1 MFRKLFLAV
10 FPILLI
16 VFIIASPL
24 LAQKPASATVA
35 AAQSAAN
42 GDIRKSVNSQEA
54 FIIEQSLT
62 SEAYEA
68 DGTGTYEN
76 TSRVRVQS
84 EAGVQQFGLLTVPYE
99 KNFET
104 ADFEYVRVR
113 KADGTVI
120 NTSLDNV
127 QDIEAEVTRAAPFYS
142 DLREK
147 HIAVKGLTVGDVVEW
162 RSVMHIFKPVAP
174 GQFWARYQFTKQAII
189 LGEQF
194 RLSVPKD
201 MYVKVKSST
210 DQPQIHV
217 EAGRRVYEWKR
228 SQLKREEEDP
238 KLKFGLPFK
247 LPQPDIEIS
256 TFKSWDDVGRWY
268 DDLQR
273 DRAVPSAEVKAKALE
288 LTKNAKNDDEKIR
301 ALYDFVATRFR
312 YIGVA
317 FGIGRYQPHSAADV
331 LDNSYGDCKDKH
343 TLLAA
348 LLQAVGIQA
357 SPAIISSMHTVD
369 PDVPSPAQFD
379 HVITVVHRGKDLLWL
394 DTTSEVAPFGML
406 TVNLRDKQALVIAP
420 DGSASLV
427 KTPDKPGVDA
437 FEKFQITG
445 ALSTTGELKASMQNE
460 LRGDSEIVLR
470 RMFHTVPEPKWKDLM
485 QNLSYRLGFA
495 GTVSEVTA
503 TAPEQT
509 AQPFHFSYAYDRTDF
524 SDWVSNKRITVPMPP
539 IAVPLLN
546 DEHEKS
552 GQPLYLG
559 SAGKIDYV
567 AEIKLPD
574 GYAPQLP
581 ANLDLKTDFAEY
593 HSTYSLKD
601 RVLHAERRMTVLM
614 KEVPATKFASYRDFQ
629 HKVGGDQGA
638 WVLFTT
644 AGQSAASM
652 TNKSGQSSLKWPPV
666 PNTDPGREF
675 NDGLVLLQ
683 QNNPDAALAKFEEA
697 AQRDP
702 KLPGV
707 WASMSTVHWRK
718 REFEQALHYLRR
730 QTEETPDVPIAFAN
744 FARMLLQMH
753 RRDEAIP
760 VLEKWVELTP
770 KDPQAVKAYGSE
782 LIAANKLSPAIELFE
797 NAIKEDR
804 SDNSFHL
811 YLGTAYLH
819 SNENVM
825 AVDQYKQAI
834 ASASAG
840 EKDFLENNAA
850 YELAGKNVDLM
861 QAEEWSRAAV
871 DHTER
876 QTQNLDLAKLDTN
889 QLYLMRELSMYWD
902 TLGWIQ
908 FQKREYRSAQDYLN
922 AAWWLRQN
930 ATIAEHLAEVYDQL
944 HEPEKAAQFRQL
956 ATVTPDR
963 TGTLFRSEQ
972 AARNVK
978 SNLKLGD
985 WDARAALGRMRT
997 MHLSV
1002 SGRKGDTP
1010 ESAEFM
1016 VLLSSSQQNL
1026 NTTSNGPQVVNA
1038 SVRSS
1043 NDSDIPGV
1051 RVDAVKFISGAEDLK
1066 LAQNTLE
1073 QANFAVKVPESSSVK
1088 LVRRG
1093 ILMCS
1098 PIADGCNFTLL
1109 TADSV
1114 HSAE

>member
-1 MFRKLFLAV
+1 MFRKHFIAV
-10 FPILLI
+10 FLGLF
-16 VFIIASPL
+16 VLASPL
-24 LAQKPASATVA
+24 FGQTPATQTTTLR
-35 AAQSAAN
+35 QSAAA
-42 GDIRKSVNSQEA
+42 GEVKKTGSQQEA
-54 FIIEQSLT
+54 FTIEQSLT
-62 SEAYEA
+62 SEEYEA

-84 EAGVQQFGLLTVPYE
+84 EAGVQQFGLLTVPYG

-113 KADGTVI
+113 KANGTVI

-147 HIAVKGLTVGDVVEW
+147 HVAVKGLTVGDVVEW
-162 RSVMHIFKPVAP
+162 RSVMHIFKAVAP
-174 GQFWARYQFTKQAII
+174 GQFWSRYQFTKQAII
-189 LGEQF
+189 LDEEF
-194 RLSVPKD
+194 RLRVPKD
-201 MYVKVKSST
+201 MYVKVKSSA
-210 DQPQIHV
+210 DQPQVHV
-217 EAGRRVYEWKR
+217 EAGRRIYEWKR

-238 KLKFGLPFK
+238 KLKFGPPFK
-247 LPQPDIEIS
+247 RPQPDIEIS

-268 DDLQR
+268 AELQR
-273 DRAVPSAEVKAKALE
+273 DRIVPSAEVKAKALE

-343 TLLAA
+343 TLLAS
-348 LLQAVGIQA
+348 LLQAAGIES
-357 SPAIISSMHTVD
+357 SPAIISSMHAVD

-379 HVITVVHRGKDLLWL
+379 HVITLVHRDNGLLWL
-394 DTTSEVAPFGML
+394 DTTSEVAPLGLL
-406 TVNLRDKQALVIAP
+406 TANLRDKQALVIAP

-427 KTPDKPGVDA
+427 KTPDRPGVDA
-437 FEKFQITG
+437 FENFQLTG
-445 ALSTTGELKASMQNE
+445 ALSTAGELKASMQNE

-470 RMFHTVPEPKWKDLM
+470 RMFHTVPEPKWKDLT
-485 QNLSYRLGFA
+485 QNLSYHMGFA

-509 AQPFHFSYAYDRTDF
+509 AQPFHLSYTYDRTDF

-539 IAVPLLN
+539 MNVPFLN

-574 GYAPQLP
+574 GYTPQLP
-581 ANLDLKTDFAEY
+581 VNVDLTTDFAQY

-601 RVLHAERRMTVLM
+601 GVLHAERRMTVLM
-614 KEVPATKFASYRDFQ
+614 KEVPATKFASYREFQ
-629 HKVGGDQGA
+629 HKVGDDQGA
-638 WVLFTT
+638 WVLFTA
-644 AGQSAASM
+644 AGQTAAAATNQSAE
-652 TNKSGQSSLKWPPV
+652 SSLKWPQV
-666 PNTDPGREF
+666 PNSDAGREF
-675 NDGLVLLQ
+675 NDGLLLLE
-683 QNNPDAALAKFEEA
+683 QNNNDAALAKFEEA

-707 WASMSTVHWRK
+707 WASIGTVHWKK
-718 REFEQALHYLRR
+718 REFEQAVRDLRR
-730 QTEETPDVPIAFAN
+730 QTQETPDVPIAFAN
-744 FARMLLQMH
+744 LAHLLVQMH
-753 RRDEAIP
+753 KRDEAIP
-760 VLEKWVELTP
+760 VLQRWVALTP
-770 KDPQAVKAYGSE
+770 NDPRAINACASQ
-782 LIAANKLSPAIELFE
+782 LIAANKLSVAIGLLE
-797 NAIKEDR
+797 NAVKQNPAE
-804 SDNSFHL
+804 SASHF

-825 AVDQYKQAI
+825 AVEQYKQAI
-834 ASASAG
+834 ASAPA
-840 EKDFLENNAA
+840 ERKPFFHNNAA
-850 YELAGKNVDLM
+850 YELAEKNVDLP

-871 DHTER
+871 DYIER
-876 QTQNLDLAKLDTN
+876 QTQKLDLEKLDTN
-889 QLYLMRELSMYWD
+889 QLYLMRELSVYWD

-908 FQKREYRSAQDYLN
+908 FQKREFRKAQDYLN

-930 ATIAEHLAEVYDQL
+930 ATIAEHLARVYEQL
-944 HEPEKAAQFRQL
+944 HEPQKATQFRQL

-963 TGTLFRSEQ
+963 SETPLTPEQ
-972 AARNVK
+972 AERFAK
-978 SNLKLGD
+978 SGQKVGD
-985 WDARAALGRMRT
+985 WDPRAALGKMRT
-997 MHLSV
+997 MHLLF
-1002 SGRKGDTP
+1002 SGKTGDKL

-1016 VLLSSSQQNL
+1016 VLLSNSEQSL
-1026 NTTSNGPQVVNA
+1026 STTSNGPRVINA

-1043 NDSDIPGV
+1043 MPSGTPGV
-1051 RVDAVKFISGAEDLK
+1051 KVDAVKFISGADDLK
-1066 LAQNTLE
+1066 LAGKALE
-1073 QANFAVKVPESSSVK
+1073 RADFVLKLPETNSLK

-1098 PIADGCNFTLL
+1098 PIAEGCNFTLL